1 MITVREVMA
10 AKVHDVWCS
19 WMQSVLDRSVEMPDG
34 SVIIPKE
41 LAQRWR
47 RQAVTPYERL
57 TEQEQAS
64 DKAIASDILD
74 LLQTL

>member
-1 MITVREVMA
+1 MA
-10 AKVHDVWCS
+10 AKVHDIWCS
-19 WMQSVLDRSVEMPDG
+19 WMQSVLDRSAEMPDG
-34 SVIIPKE
+34 SVIIPKG